1 MSIFD
6 LDLNAKNYTISE
18 LMGLLDLSMPYS
30 EDEIMESSD
39 VIKNKILED
48 SNLMDEK
55 KEELMKFILK
65 VENILKLDLKTYFLK
80 LSHLDNTNDFANIPE
95 IDTKPDNNINF
106 KSWPKGATV
115 LYYNK
120 EMEKFQMYAKTSFIG
135 EEVVWSIFNSE

>member
-6 LDLNAKNYTISE
+6 LDLDAKNYTISE
-18 LMGLLDLSMPYS
+18 LMGLLDLNIPYS

-39 VIKNKILED
+39 VIKNKILGD

-80 LSHLDNTNDFANIPE
+80 LSHLDKTNNFANIPE
-95 IDTKPDNNINF
+95 IDTKPDTNTKF
-106 KSWPKGATV
+106 KTWTKGATV

-120 EMEKFQMYAKTSFIG
+120 QMGKFQIYVKTSFVG
-135 EEVVWSIFNSE
+135 QDVVWSIFNSE

>member
-18 LMGLLDLSMPYS
+18 LRGLLDLTIPYS

-80 LSHLDNTNDFANIPE
+80 LSHLDKTNDFANIPE
-95 IDTKPDNNINF
+95 IDTKPSNDSKF

-120 EMEKFQMYAKTSFIG
+120 QMEKFQMYVKTSFVG
-135 EEVVWSIFNSE
+135 EEVGWSIFNSE